1 MSCMVIFKTSY
12 GVIQQSLY
20 YSTIYS
26 SPEVDCPST
35 NLQRANDL
43 SLTTIKGIA
52 GVSAVWGRG
61 CVGRVRVRTGAV

>member
-20 YSTIYS
+20 YSTVYS

-43 SLTTIKGIA
+43 SLTTSSKPT
-52 GVSAVWGRG
+52 SL
-61 CVGRVRVRTGAV
+61 GAAIT

>member
-1 MSCMVIFKTSY
+1 MVIFKTSY

-43 SLTTIKGIA
+43 SLTTSSKPT
-52 GVSAVWGRG
+52 SL
-61 CVGRVRVRTGAV
+61 GAAIT